1 MEEAKVCVHVR
12 GLCTVCLY
20 MHVSVCVFLR
30 SGALL

>member
-1 MEEAKVCVHVR
+1 MEEAKVSVHVR

-20 MHVSVCVFLR
+20 MHVSVCFFMC